1 MFTIK
6 KKQEPLFIRNVRTA
20 AASGL
25 MVIDAVRPMH
35 SKAACNA
42 VYTAMADKKDVS
54 AADLEELSNRIGRL
68 AWERART

>member
-6 KKQEPLFIRNVRTA
+6 KTQEPLFIRNVRTTA
-20 AASGL
+20 TNGV
-25 MVIDAVRPMH
+25 MVMDAVRSMH

-42 VYTAMADKKDVS
+42 VYTALADKKDMS
-54 AADLEELSNRIGRL
+54 ATDLEELSNKLGRL